1 MRWNVI
7 KFGIE
12 ELHGLAIVWRHRT
25 IRSIQD
31 DIQVI
36 SIYIGSNTQTT
47 DKIPYILVLH
57 SIYQKIVTCWST
69 YLIVFFQLIFHFF
82 TFLSRMIPLFSFVI
96 LPRRNKAITRSVLH
110 LNGGQITRVF
120 LELPKQK
127 KSYLTFWSFNNDIL
141 QFASKYTR

>member
-12 ELHGLAIVWRHRT
+12 ELHGLAIAWRHRT

-47 DKIPYILVLH
+47 DKIPHILVLH
-57 SIYQKIVTCWST
+57 SIYQKIVTS
-69 YLIVFFQLIFHFF
+69 L
-82 TFLSRMIPLFSFVI
+82 LFKWVTDTI
-96 LPRRNKAITRSVLH
+96 YK
-110 LNGGQITRVF
+110 
-120 LELPKQK
+120 
-127 KSYLTFWSFNNDIL
+127 
-141 QFASKYTR
+141 

>member
-12 ELHGLAIVWRHRT
+12 ELHGLAIVWRQGT

-47 DKIPYILVLH
+47 DKIPHILVLH
-57 SIYQKIVTCWST
+57 SIYQKIVTS
-69 YLIVFFQLIFHFF
+69 L
-82 TFLSRMIPLFSFVI
+82 LFKWVTDTI
-96 LPRRNKAITRSVLH
+96 YK
-110 LNGGQITRVF
+110 
-120 LELPKQK
+120 
-127 KSYLTFWSFNNDIL
+127 
-141 QFASKYTR
+141 